1 MTTERRIT
9 QHDQIVDSSV
19 SGIQRIIR
27 DYWRGIED
35 QLLDAD
41 GLTNLQLMSIFNT
54 SALNVSAIQQNL
66 QNSLEDTPDMLEV
79 EPLDSA
85 PYVAQGVAEIEAENS
100 AVGAVVLAALA
111 LALLSGG
118 SIPKNRIRETVRSN
132 TPRVERTVLNTVVH
146 TDSAYGFA
154 VMRDAG
160 VERFTYRGGIA
171 PNTREFC
178 RSHNGKT
185 YTEREIR
192 RIWSSQSWGGKAPG
206 DPFVTRGGYNCRHYW
221 VPETGGEE

>member
-9 QHDQIVDSSV
+9 QHDQIVDSTV
-19 SGIQRIIR
+19 VGIQRIIR

-41 GLTNLQLMSIFNT
+41 PLTNLQLSSIINNTPLNT
-54 SALNVSAIQQNL
+54 SLIQQNL
-66 QNSLEDTPDMLEV
+66 QNSLEDTPEMLEV
-79 EPLDSA
+79 EALNSA
-85 PYVAQGVAEIEAENS
+85 PYVAQGVAEITSENT
-100 AVGAVVLAALA
+100 AVGAVILGALG
-111 LALLSGG
+111 LALLSSG

-132 TPRVERTVLNTVVH
+132 TPRVERTILNTVVH

-160 VERFTYRGGIA
+160 VKKFTYAGGIA

-178 RSHNGKT
+178 RSQEGKT

-221 VPETGGEE
+221 VPEPEGNS